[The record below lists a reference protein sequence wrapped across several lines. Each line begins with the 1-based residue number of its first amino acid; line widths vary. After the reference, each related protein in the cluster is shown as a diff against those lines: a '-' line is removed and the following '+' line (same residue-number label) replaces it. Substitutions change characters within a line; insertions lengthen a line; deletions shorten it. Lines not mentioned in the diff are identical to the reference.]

1 MEEELESGNSLIGST
16 RGFERNRGSE
26 GDRVLIRGSKRNKY
40 CSIGKITATVLIIV
54 LGSAVAVLC
63 YEHFK
68 NDKNSEELPEPVD
81 NGK

>member
-1 MEEELESGNSLIGST
+1 MESGNSLMGPSLIGST

-26 GDRVLIRGSKRNKY
+26 RDGGSKRNKY
-40 CSIGKITATVLIIV
+40 CSIGKITSTVLIIV
-54 LGSAVAVLC
+54 LGSAVTVLC

-68 NDKNSEELPEPVD
+68 SEELPKPAD